1 MFLPAVGPHR
11 TWDLRSYT
19 GRETVQVEVRPFNN
33 RQPTRDLLAIRQQV
47 NELQPRLLDGK
58 FISLYAP
65 SSFLAETLLS
75 GSSKIH
81 RRENM
86 IVISISRIYCY
97 RFCFL
102 FMLILLVG
110 LFAPPAHADGGAPQL
125 AYVAG
130 AAQGISII
138 DIARR
143 RVTGSIAVAGNPRTV
158 LLSPDGHAL
167 YVTQPTLGRV
177 AVITAKTGKTLCTT
191 NLPGQPSLLALSLDA
206 TVLYA
211 AGQGD
216 TNVRALDPVTCTVQ
230 HTFETHDP
238 VYGLAV
244 TASTADDATPSTPNQ
259 LWITGTTSLTIF
271 DVDGHLLGSVPIAG
285 GPQDICIPGGFTA
298 YVTTR
303 QGTIVA
309 VDLSTR
315 QVVRT
320 LFSGGQFGP
329 MDYNASTGEVYVP
342 DRQHNQLDV
351 LTPVTANTTVTP
363 QEPTRILRLSS
374 SPQSVAITSDG
385 QLGFVALSNGQV
397 LMLDVPGRSIVTGIA
412 VGGTPRFIITGLYPP
427 VNSSTSI
434 PQQTATSPSSANP
447 IGRFLLIVSTVL
459 AGVLLL
465 GMLWLLWRYYQK
477 RLAGQRSDHKR
488 L

>member
-1 MFLPAVGPHR
+1 
-11 TWDLRSYT
+11 
-19 GRETVQVEVRPFNN
+19 
-33 RQPTRDLLAIRQQV
+33 
-47 NELQPRLLDGK
+47 
-58 FISLYAP
+58 
-65 SSFLAETLLS
+65 
-75 GSSKIH
+75 
-81 RRENM
+81 M

-97 RFCFL
+97 RCYFL
-102 FMLILLVG
+102 FMLLLLVG
-110 LFAPPAHADGGAPQL
+110 LFSPSAHADGGAPQL

-130 AAQGISII
+130 AASGISII

-143 RVTGSIAVAGNPRTV
+143 SVTGTIAVAGNPRTA

-177 AVITAKTGKTLCTT
+177 AVITAKTGKALCTVS
-191 NLPGQPSLLALSLDA
+191 LPGQLSLLALSLDA

-211 AGQGD
+211 AGQED
-216 TNVRALDPVTCTVQ
+216 TSVRALDPVTCAVQ
-230 HTFETHDP
+230 RTFETHEP

-244 TASTADDATPSTPNQ
+244 TASTAADATPSTPNQ

-271 DVDGHLLGSVPIAG
+271 DVNGHLLGSVPIAG

-303 QGTIVA
+303 QGTVIA

-320 LFSGGQFGP
+320 LLSGGKFGP
-329 MDYNASTGEVYVP
+329 MDYDANTGEVYVP

-351 LTPVTANTTVTP
+351 LTPVTAGTTVTP
-363 QEPTRILRLSS
+363 QEPARIIRLSS

-397 LMLDVPGRSIVTGIA
+397 LMLDVPGRSIVTSIA

-427 VNSSTSI
+427 VNSPTSI
-434 PQQTATSPSSANP
+434 PQQTATSPSSAKP
-447 IGRFLLIVSTVL
+447 ISHLLLIVSMVL

-465 GMLWLLWRYYQK
+465 GTLWLFWRYYQK
-477 RLAGQRSDHKR
+477 RLAGQRSARKR